1 MRHITKMIKA
11 IKWDKYILK
20 FNRPLIMGIL
30 NVTPDSFSDGGKF
43 LTFRNAVEHGERMAG
58 EGADIID
65 IGGESTRPYSKPVSA
80 EEEISRVI
88 PVIKKL
94 RKKISVPISIDTYK
108 SKVAEESLKV
118 GANIIN
124 DISALRMDSEMGRI
138 AAKYKIPIILMH
150 MKGRPQNM
158 QEKPCYK
165 NLVSEIISFLQHRV
179 ESAKKEGIDE
189 NKIIVDPG
197 IGFGKTVKHNLEIIR
212 RLNEF
217 KSLGRPLL
225 IGPSRKSFIG
235 KVLNLDVSQR
245 LEGTAAA
252 VAVCVWNGA
261 NIIRV
266 HDVKEMKRVVDVTWE
281 IYSE

>member
-1 MRHITKMIKA
+1 MIKA

-65 IGGESTRPYSKPVSA
+65 IGGESTRPYSKPVST
-80 EEEISRVI
+80 EEEIGRVI

>member
-1 MRHITKMIKA
+1 MIKA